1 MARGNPCRYC
11 RIWVPSVRL
20 VVLFGCIPDGGGW
33 WWVGKLQSG
42 RNRIHVLTPAAA
54 SLQGQYENNTTLV
67 MAASVAAM
75 LPLIVMFVIFQ
86 RQIVRSIR
94 ITSFR

>member
-1 MARGNPCRYC
+1 
-11 RIWVPSVRL
+11 
-20 VVLFGCIPDGGGW
+20 
-33 WWVGKLQSG
+33 
-42 RNRIHVLTPAAA
+42 
-54 SLQGQYENNTTLV
+54 